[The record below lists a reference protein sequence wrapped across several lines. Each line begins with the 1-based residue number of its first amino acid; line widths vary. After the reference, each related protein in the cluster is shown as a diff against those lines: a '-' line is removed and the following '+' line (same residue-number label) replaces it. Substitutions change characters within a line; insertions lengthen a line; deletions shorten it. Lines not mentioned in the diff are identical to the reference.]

1 VCDATL
7 LEIHWAQLPAFE
19 YRMDIEVRPGLEIL
33 ANGLDALDGPVL
45 SDQERKCPQGV
56 HSQELGSKTGIGFGI
71 GSELVV
77 NKSHQSWPT
86 GSF

>member
-1 VCDATL
+1 MCDAAL

-19 YRMDIEVRPGLEIL
+19 YRMVSEVRSGLKIL

-45 SDQERKCPQGV
+45 SDQERKCPQRV
-56 HSQELGSKTGIGFGI
+56 HSQELRSKTGIGFGI

-77 NKSHQSWPT
+77 NKLPIMACR
-86 GSF
+86 